1 MPKLLPKLEEMT
13 DILDLKEMRIWN
25 LTWAWILLV
34 SIVVILLAFLLYA
47 WWKKRRAGKVP
58 AFPPKTPLQVAL
70 EGLDELVNSRL
81 AETGQIRRF
90 YFKLSDIFREFIENE
105 LHLMAL
111 ETTLEELRPKLK
123 KCPDLEGEE
132 ANEALWLLE
141 LADLAKFAK
150 FVPDR
155 EDLVK
160 SVKVCRLWV
169 SALAQRRELQRNA
182 ALKAEGV
189 SV

>member
-13 DILDLKEMRIWN
+13 DILDLKDMRIWN

-58 AFPPKTPLQVAL
+58 ALPPKTPLQVAL